1 MAFQLEKQYA
11 KYIFSMQLSRQSDLA
26 LRVLMYAAE
35 RPAAAATIGEIADFH
50 RVSKNHLMVVVHRL
64 GRAGYLDTVR
74 GRSGGLRLSR
84 PPAQI
89 GVGEVV
95 RYAESGFA
103 LVECLG
109 PENTCR
115 INGQCRLKGILQDAL
130 DAFLRTLDRYT
141 LADLVGSSGVPIVH
155 IRKN

>member
-1 MAFQLEKQYA
+1 
-11 KYIFSMQLSRQSDLA
+11 
-26 LRVLMYAAE
+26 MYAAE
-35 RPAAAATIGEIADFH
+35 CPAAAATIGEIADFH

-74 GRSGGLRLSR
+74 GRGGGLRLSR

-89 GVGEVV
+89 SVGEVV
-95 RYAESGFA
+95 RYTESGFA

-115 INGQCRLKGILQDAL
+115 INGQCRLKGLLQDAL

-141 LADLVGSSGVPIVH
+141 LADLVRPAGVPIVH